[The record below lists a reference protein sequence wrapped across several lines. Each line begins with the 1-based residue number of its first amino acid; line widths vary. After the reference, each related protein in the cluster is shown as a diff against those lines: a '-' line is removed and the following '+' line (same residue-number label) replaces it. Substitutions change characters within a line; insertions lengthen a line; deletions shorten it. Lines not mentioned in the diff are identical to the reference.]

1 LTLNVGA
8 VSYLNARPLLGD
20 LAADPRLRVVTMPPA
35 LVAAALLDGS
45 VDLGL
50 VPAVALLEDSSLT
63 WLPGLAIAAEGPVAS
78 VFLHWRPGFFEKARQ
93 GDARVALDPH
103 SRSSQALTR
112 LLLEEELGEDGVR
125 GCRMEE
131 RNPDEALRDG
141 GFDAILVIGD
151 LALRMGQPDGWRT
164 WDLAEEWTRVTGL
177 PFVFAVWGL
186 KRDLLEREPWLEA
199 RFLGALDA
207 GQEAISAEAESWSA
221 DHGCDPSQGRD
232 YLERSIRYILG
243 PREEQ
248 GLGLFLDRAAK
259 FIQPG
264 KNRCSI

>member
-1 LTLNVGA
+1 MTLNVGA

-20 LAADPRLRVVTMPPA
+20 LATDPRLCVVTMPPA
-35 LVAAALLDGS
+35 LVAGALLGGS
-45 VDLGL
+45 VDVGL
-50 VPAVALLEDSSLT
+50 VPAVALLDDPSLT

-78 VFLHWRPGFFEKARQ
+78 VFLHWRPDFFEKARR
-93 GDARVALDPH
+93 GEARLALDPH

-112 LLLEEELGEDGVR
+112 LLIEDKLGKDGVE

-131 RNPDEALRDG
+131 RNPDEALRG
-141 GFDAILVIGD
+141 GDFDAILVIGD
-151 LALRMGQPDGWRT
+151 LALRMGRPAGWRT

-186 KRDLLEREPWLEA
+186 KRDLLAREPWLKE
-199 RFLGALDA
+199 RFRRALEV
-207 GQEAISAEAESWSA
+207 GRQSIRAEAEAWSE

-232 YLERSIRYILG
+232 YLERSIRYTLG

-248 GLGLFLDRAAK
+248 GLELFLDRAAK
-259 FIQPG
+259 IIQPG